1 MFSFNKKNLDSQII
15 DLSVFKS
22 VVDNSP
28 NAVIILNIKGL
39 ILYVNNTALKLIELA
54 ESQIINKKQ
63 TLIRF
68 VDSKTG
74 KGLND
79 LLENL
84 IKSGKVSKNLNK
96 NSIILKPN
104 GKTVSVAISVIPF
117 KNKENQV
124 SGGFIIFRDTTKDK
138 EVEQTKT
145 EFISL
150 ASHQLKTP
158 LSTINWYSEMM
169 LTGDAGKLTKE
180 QNRYVEE
187 IYHGI
192 QRMIELVNDLLN
204 ISRIDLGTITI
215 KPEIVDFKEVTESVL
230 SELFPQIKNKKIKV
244 EKKYDKTM
252 PQIVLDSKLARIICQ
267 NLLSN
272 AVKYTPA
279 NGKVFIS
286 INKVKNKLL
295 IKIADTGIG
304 IPKEEQAKIFS
315 RLFRAKNAKE
325 KLTEG
330 TGLGLYIVQLA
341 VEKLNGKVWFESIEN
356 GGTTFYVS
364 IPLKGIKKIGG
375 WKLKV

>member
-1 MFSFNKKNLDSQII
+1 MFSFNKKNTSSQVIG
-15 DLSVFKS
+15 LSVFKS

-28 NAVIILNIKGL
+28 NAVIILNIGGV
-39 ILYVNNTALKLIELA
+39 ILYANNVALKLIELPVNQVI
-54 ESQIINKKQ
+54 SKKYN
-63 TLIRF
+63 LIRF
-68 VDSKTG
+68 VDGKTG
-74 KGLND
+74 KDLND
-79 LLENL
+79 LIGKS
-84 IKSGKVSKNLNK
+84 IKSGKGVKDLNK
-96 NSIILKPN
+96 DSVVLKPN
-104 GKTVSVAISVIPF
+104 GKTISVSVSIIPF
-117 KNKENQV
+117 KNQDNQMA
-124 SGGFIIFRDTTKDK
+124 GGFIIIRDTTKDK
-138 EVEQTKT
+138 AFEQTKT
-145 EFISL
+145 EFVSL
-150 ASHQLKTP
+150 ASHQLRTP

-187 IYHGI
+187 IYHGT

-215 KPEIVDFKEVTESVL
+215 KPETVDFKEVTESVL

-244 EKKYDKTM
+244 EKNYDKTV
-252 PQIVLDSKLARIICQ
+252 PQIMLDSKLARIICQ

-304 IPKEEQAKIFS
+304 IPKEDQAKIFS

-341 VEKLNGKVWFESIEN
+341 VEKLGGKVWFESIEN

-364 IPLKGIKKIGG
+364 IPLKGIKKISGL
-375 WKLKV
+375 KLKV